1 MNTKIEAS
9 KTGIERHYPVLTWS
23 FHVIL
28 GSLFL
33 TLGSQIEVLIGIVPV
48 TMQTLAIF
56 LLALFQGG
64 QKAFLS
70 TCLYLGLATV
80 GLPVLSGWSVNPLWM
95 VGSCGGYLVAFTQ
108 RYYRT
113 NSDLFSRSFMAD
125 VSDRF

>member
-28 GSLFL
+28 GGLFL
-33 TLGSQIEVLIGIVPV
+33 TLGAQIEVPIGIVPV
-48 TMQTLAIF
+48 TMHTLAVF
-56 LLALFQGG
+56 LLALFQGS

-70 TCLYLGLATV
+70 ASLYLGLATV

-95 VGSCGGYLVAFTQ
+95 VGSCGGYLVAFPLAAYVIGKMVE
-108 RYYRT
+108 R
-113 NSDLFSRSFMAD
+113 
-125 VSDRF
+125 